1 MELRWASDVEDFC
14 RDPLGRLAKVGPF
27 SLWCIDASLTGLSLP
42 PSADLA
48 QIEALFTVSKR
59 SPLPGMQTPYD
70 VIIDERQLVSLS
82 SVAVAL
88 FLGFIDSLG
97 ELLPKYLRSV
107 RIVSPRDPLMAMV
120 ASGFGVLS
128 KVVPGYRVVDS
139 LRAAF
144 LELGRDPELTTL
156 LGDRLARTGAPDL
169 AEFERLIAAD
179 LQQARLAPIARALGK
194 SERTLQRLL
203 QESGTSFG
211 ELVDRA
217 RQEQAVARLQAGDK
231 IEQIARDLGFSSASS
246 FSTFFRRRVGM
257 SPGEYRRGGRAPMSR
272 SED

>member
-1 MELRWASDVEDFC
+1 MELRWAPDVEDFC

-42 PSADLA
+42 PSADTG
-48 QIEALFTVSKR
+48 QIEALFAISKR
-59 SPLPGMQTPYD
+59 SPLPGMQVPYD
-70 VIIDERQLVSLS
+70 IIVDERQLSSLS

-88 FLGFIDSLG
+88 FLGFVDAVG
-97 ELLPKYLRSV
+97 EALPRIV
-107 RIVSPRDPLMAMV
+107 RRVLIVSPREPLMAMV

-144 LELGRDPELTTL
+144 LELGRDPEITTL
-156 LGDRLARTGAPDL
+156 LDERLARTGAPEL
-169 AEFERLIAAD
+169 AELERLIAVD
-179 LQQARLAPIARALGK
+179 LQSARLAPIARTLGK

-217 RQEQAVARLQAGDK
+217 RQERAVARLQAGDK
-231 IEQIARDLGFSSASS
+231 IEHIARDLGFSSASS
-246 FSTFFRRRVGM
+246 FSTFFRRRVGT
-257 SPGEYRRGGRAPMSR
+257 SPGEFRRAR
-272 SED
+272 